1 MSESLSKKKIAV
13 ITGASQGI
21 GRAISVK
28 LASKGY
34 ITVLAGR
41 NEENLRKTAEFVS
54 QVNDNYQVSL
64 TDVTSEVDVEAL
76 FKEIEELGE
85 LAILINNAGVGT
97 FKAVE
102 NITLEEWEDMLD
114 VNLTGAFL
122 TTREAVKVMKKN
134 RSGHII
140 FINSLSGK
148 RALSWGSGYSATK
161 YGLKGFADTVRIELR
176 KSNVKVTSIFPG
188 SVDSSWWDSFDFD
201 FPRDQMLDEQNV
213 VEAIYAA
220 ISQEGRSVIEEIDI
234 RQVGG
239 DF

>member
-1 MSESLSKKKIAV
+1 MSKKKIAV

-54 QVNDNYQVSL
+54 QVNDNYQVSI

-140 FINSLSGK
+140 FINSLSVK
-148 RALSWGSGYSATK
+148 KSIKLS
-161 YGLKGFADTVRIELR
+161 
-176 KSNVKVTSIFPG
+176 
-188 SVDSSWWDSFDFD
+188 
-201 FPRDQMLDEQNV
+201 
-213 VEAIYAA
+213 
-220 ISQEGRSVIEEIDI
+220 
-234 RQVGG
+234 
-239 DF
+239 

>member
-1 MSESLSKKKIAV
+1 MSEILSKKKIAV
-13 ITGASQGI
+13 INGASQEI

-54 QVNDNYQVSL
+54 QVNDNYQVSI

-102 NITLEEWEDMLD
+102 NITLEEWKDMLD

-140 FINSLSGK
+140 LLILCQA
-148 RALSWGSGYSATK
+148 R
-161 YGLKGFADTVRIELR
+161 GLCLGEVAILLR
-176 KSNVKVTSIFPG
+176 NM
-188 SVDSSWWDSFDFD
+188 D
-201 FPRDQMLDEQNV
+201 
-213 VEAIYAA
+213 
-220 ISQEGRSVIEEIDI
+220 
-234 RQVGG
+234 
-239 DF
+239 